1 MKAVMYG
8 AGNIGRGFIAQKFYL
23 SGYDTTFI
31 DVDLA
36 VVNAINE
43 AHEYPIYVTG
53 KGGYDKQYVK
63 NVSAVDGRDVDAV
76 VDTIAECDIIAT
88 ALGANI
94 IKFVAP
100 NIAKA
105 IVKRYENGA
114 KPLNILI
121 CENLIGSNVIMHDY
135 VAEYIPEHCK
145 EYLENSI
152 GFVCVCVGR
161 TVPKAPE
168 EFTKDNML
176 AVCTEPYSKLPA
188 DSEGFRPV
196 GCEYP
201 PIKGLV
207 PFTPFKFFIEQKL
220 LMHNMSHAMSAY
232 LGYLKGYDKIP
243 DVEVDAEI
251 KYLITRAILESAR
264 ALSKKH
270 GASLD
275 DNLEFF
281 EALIIRFENKLL
293 DDTMLRVGK
302 DTKRK
307 LSASDRLGGAFK
319 IVREQGMVPAHIAVG
334 IAAGFLFDH
343 PEDPIALETSSYA
356 RDNGIAAA
364 LEKYCDITDA
374 ADVEMVGRF
383 YDMLKNKASF
393 AELCE
398 TLSDYKYRD

>member
-8 AGNIGRGFIAQKFYL
+8 AGAIGRGFIGQKFYL
-23 SGYDTTFI
+23 SGYETVFI
-31 DVDLA
+31 DVNMA
-36 VVNAINE
+36 VVDAIN
-43 AHEYPIYVTG
+43 ASGEYPVYVTG
-53 KGGYDKQYVK
+53 KDSYDEQPVK
-63 NVSAVDGRDVDAV
+63 NVSALDGRDSEKVIE
-76 VDTIAECDIIAT
+76 TIAGCDILAT
-88 ALGANI
+88 ALGVNV

-100 NIAKA
+100 LIAKA
-105 IVKRYENGA
+105 IEKRYNDGG

-121 CENLIGSNVIMHDY
+121 CENMIGSNVYLHDLG
-135 VAEYIPEHCK
+135 ASHICDEYK
-145 EYLENSI
+145 DYLESSI
-152 GFVCVCVGR
+152 GFVCVSVGR
-161 TVPKAPE
+161 MVPPTPE
-168 EFTKDNML
+168 ELAAKNSL
-176 AVCTEPYSKLPA
+176 AVCVEPYSKLPVDA
-188 DSEGFRPV
+188 AGFRPT
-196 GCEYP
+196 GAEFP

-207 PFTPFKFFIEQKL
+207 PFSPFKFFIEQKL
-220 LMHNMSHAMSAY
+220 LMHNMAHAMSAY
-232 LGYLKGYDKIP
+232 LGYLKGYTRIP

-281 EALIIRFENKLL
+281 ETLIIRFENKLL
-293 DDTMLRVGK
+293 DDTLLRVGR

-307 LSASDRLGGAFK
+307 LSAADRLGGAFK
-319 IVREQGMVPAHIAVG
+319 LVREQGMIPAHIAIG

-343 PEDPIALETSSYA
+343 ADDPIALETSSYA
-356 RDNGIAAA
+356 KENGIAAA

-398 TLSDYKYRD
+398 VLSDYKYRD

>member
-31 DVDLA
+31 DVDMN

-43 AHEYPIYVTG
+43 TNEYPIYVTG
-53 KGGYDKQYVK
+53 KGAYDKQFVK
-63 NVSAVDGRDVDAV
+63 NVKAVNGRDVDAV
-76 VDTIAECDIIAT
+76 VDTIAECDIMAT

-114 KPLNILI
+114 APLNILI
-121 CENLIGSNVIMHDY
+121 CENLIDSNIILHNY
-135 VAEYIPEHCK
+135 VAEYIPEECK
-145 EYLENSI
+145 DYFENSI
-152 GFVCVCVGR
+152 GFVSVCVGR

-201 PIKGLV
+201 PIKGLI
-207 PFTPFKFFIEQKL
+207 PFSPFKFFIEQKL
-220 LMHNMSHAMSAY
+220 LVHNMAHAMSAY
-232 LGYLKGYDKIP
+232 LGYLKGYTQIP
-243 DVEVDAEI
+243 EVEVDAEI

-281 EALIIRFENKLL
+281 ETLIIRFENKLL
-293 DDTMLRVGK
+293 DDTLLRVGR

-307 LSASDRLGGAFK
+307 LSAADRLGGAFK
-319 IVREQGMVPAHIAVG
+319 LVREQGMIPAHIAIG

-343 PEDPIALETSSYA
+343 AEDPIALETSSYA
-356 RDNGIAAA
+356 KENGIAAA

-383 YDMLKNKASF
+383 YDMLKSKASF

-398 TLSDYKYRD
+398 VLSDYKYRD

>member
-1 MKAVMYG
+1 
-8 AGNIGRGFIAQKFYL
+8 
-23 SGYDTTFI
+23 
-31 DVDLA
+31 
-36 VVNAINE
+36 
-43 AHEYPIYVTG
+43 
-53 KGGYDKQYVK
+53 
-63 NVSAVDGRDVDAV
+63 
-76 VDTIAECDIIAT
+76 
-88 ALGANI
+88 
-94 IKFVAP
+94 
-100 NIAKA
+100 
-105 IVKRYENGA
+105 
-114 KPLNILI
+114 
-121 CENLIGSNVIMHDY
+121 
-135 VAEYIPEHCK
+135 
-145 EYLENSI
+145 
-152 GFVCVCVGR
+152 
-161 TVPKAPE
+161 
-168 EFTKDNML
+168 ML

-201 PIKGLV
+201 PIKGLI
-207 PFTPFKFFIEQKL
+207 PFSPFKFFIEQKL
-220 LMHNMSHAMSAY
+220 LVHNMAHAMSAY
-232 LGYLKGYDKIP
+232 LGYLKGYTRIP

-281 EALIIRFENKLL
+281 ETLIIRFENKLL
-293 DDTMLRVGK
+293 DDTLLRVGK

-319 IVREQGMVPAHIAVG
+319 IVREQGGVPAHVAVG

-356 RDNGIAAA
+356 RENGIAAA

-383 YDMLKNKASF
+383 YEMLKNKASF

-398 TLSDYKYRD
+398 ALSDYKYRD

>member
-31 DVDLA
+31 DVDMN

-43 AHEYPIYVTG
+43 TNEYPIYVTG
-53 KGGYDKQYVK
+53 KGAYDKQFVK
-63 NVSAVDGRDVDAV
+63 NVKAVNGRDVDAV
-76 VDTIAECDIIAT
+76 VDTIAECDIMAT

-114 KPLNILI
+114 APLNILI
-121 CENLIGSNVIMHDY
+121 CENLIDSNIILHNY
-135 VAEYIPEHCK
+135 VAEYIPEECK
-145 EYLENSI
+145 DYFENSI
-152 GFVCVCVGR
+152 GFVSVCVGR

-201 PIKGLV
+201 PIKGLI
-207 PFTPFKFFIEQKL
+207 PFSPFKFFIEQKL
-220 LMHNMSHAMSAY
+220 LVHNMAHAMSAY
-232 LGYLKGYDKIP
+232 LGYLKGYTQIP
-243 DVEVDAEI
+243 EVEVDAEI

-281 EALIIRFENKLL
+281 ETLIIRFENKLL
-293 DDTMLRVGK
+293 DDTLLRVGR

-307 LSASDRLGGAFK
+307 LSAADRLGGAFK
-319 IVREQGMVPAHIAVG
+319 LVREQGMIPAHIAIG

-343 PEDPIALETSSYA
+343 AEDPIALETSSYA
-356 RDNGIAAA
+356 KENGIAAA

-398 TLSDYKYRD
+398 VLSDYKYRD

>member
-1 MKAVMYG
+1 MYG

-31 DVDLA
+31 DVNEE
-36 VVNAINE
+36 VVNAIN
-43 AHEYPIYVTG
+43 ATHEYPIYVTG
-53 KGGYDKQYVK
+53 KGGYDKQLVK
-63 NVSAVDGRDVDAV
+63 NVDAVNGKDVDAV
-76 VDTIAECDIIAT
+76 VDTIANCDIIAT

-105 IVKRYENGA
+105 IVKRYELGA

-121 CENLIGSNVIMHDY
+121 CENLIGSNEILHGY
-135 VAEYIPEHCK
+135 VAEYIPEEIK
-145 EYLENSI
+145 DYFENSI
-152 GFVCVCVGR
+152 GFVCVSVGR
-161 TVPKAPE
+161 TVPKAPD
-168 EFTKDNML
+168 EFTKENIL

-188 DSEGFRPV
+188 DSLGFRPV

-201 PIKGLV
+201 PIKGLI
-207 PFTPFKFFIEQKL
+207 PFSPFKFFIEQKL

-232 LGYLKGYDKIP
+232 LGYLKGYEKIP
-243 DVEVDAEI
+243 EVEVDAEI

-293 DDTMLRVGK
+293 DDNMLRVGR

-307 LSASDRLGGAFK
+307 LSAADRLGGAFK
-319 IVREQGMVPAHIAVG
+319 TVREQGMVPAHIAIG

-343 PEDPIALETSSYA
+343 PEDPIALETSAYA

-364 LEKYCDITDA
+364 LKEYCDITA
-374 ADVEMVGRF
+374 PEDVEMIGKF
-383 YDMLKNKASF
+383 YEMLKNKATF

-398 TLSDYKYRD
+398 VLSDYKYRD